1 MEEKSKKRKINISAD
16 EVVQLVPEYINRNE
30 RLTFYYDDSNNSGKL
45 WLKPDKSGVLIFNT
59 DIDENF
65 IIAGIACNDTETSI
79 DKDAL
84 WTRLGLSY
92 QDHELKF
99 SKQFSEGDFLDTIAK
114 KRVLDFFQWLDE
126 QGYYIHVAN
135 INIFYYG
142 IVDIIDSI
150 IDWDDLRI
158 LCNGADYMCAGKLFE
173 IKEDL
178 YQALHSHKDEVQTF
192 FAQYEYPNMKDSEQ
206 VAFCDELLR
215 IVNKEA
221 KNNQNLQYFVKRL
234 EEEKYSGD
242 LIFLKRNKSN
252 ILLKGFAQFY
262 RHLYTLFPKSK
273 HIFDKQNQISKE
285 LEQAEIID
293 DDTILDNFSFQDSKD
308 VLQIQI
314 SDVISGVYGKIY
326 TYVNKNN
333 DEDIE
338 KDIINMSINQL
349 KVLQLILKIQLK
361 SNERN
366 EGFFFSI
373 VPLSHRDRVIKM
385 LMNASGQLKKEMIK
399 NFLKKH

>member
-92 QDHELKF
+92 QVQELKF

-192 FAQYEYPNMKDSEQ
+192 LP
-206 VAFCDELLR
+206 
-215 IVNKEA
+215 
-221 KNNQNLQYFVKRL
+221 
-234 EEEKYSGD
+234 
-242 LIFLKRNKSN
+242 
-252 ILLKGFAQFY
+252 
-262 RHLYTLFPKSK
+262 
-273 HIFDKQNQISKE
+273 
-285 LEQAEIID
+285 
-293 DDTILDNFSFQDSKD
+293 
-308 VLQIQI
+308 
-314 SDVISGVYGKIY
+314 
-326 TYVNKNN
+326 
-333 DEDIE
+333 
-338 KDIINMSINQL
+338 NMSIP
-349 KVLQLILKIQLK
+349 I
-361 SNERN
+361 
-366 EGFFFSI
+366 
-373 VPLSHRDRVIKM
+373 
-385 LMNASGQLKKEMIK
+385 
-399 NFLKKH
+399 